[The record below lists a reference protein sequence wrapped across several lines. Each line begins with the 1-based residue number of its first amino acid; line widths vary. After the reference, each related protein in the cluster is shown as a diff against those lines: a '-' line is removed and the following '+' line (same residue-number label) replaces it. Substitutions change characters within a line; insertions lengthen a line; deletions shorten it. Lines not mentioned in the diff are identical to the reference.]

1 MDNIVFIKIK
11 NVNQFKIVKKYNKK
25 NNVLMQK
32 LIQLHVYGNK
42 INVYQEIVN
51 KYKMK

>member
-11 NVNQFKIVKKYNKK
+11 NVNQFKIVKIFYKK
-25 NNVLMQK
+25 NNAQIQK

-42 INVYQEIVN
+42 INVYKESVN
-51 KYKMK
+51 